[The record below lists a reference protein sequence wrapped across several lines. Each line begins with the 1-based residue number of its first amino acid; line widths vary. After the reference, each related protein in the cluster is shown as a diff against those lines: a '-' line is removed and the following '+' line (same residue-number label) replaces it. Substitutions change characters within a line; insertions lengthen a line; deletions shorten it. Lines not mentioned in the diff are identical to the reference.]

1 MTRKVEVDTWGSH
14 GVQMEGLLVDLV
26 SVMAHE
32 TIWVV
37 GDRLKGHCF
46 LDNVSLE
53 VVALMGAIWVC
64 R

>member
-1 MTRKVEVDTWGSH
+1 MDTWGSH
-14 GVQMEGLLVDLV
+14 GVQMEGLLLDLV

-46 LDNVSLE
+46 LDNVSL
-53 VVALMGAIWVC
+53 
-64 R
+64 